1 MHKASLGHIPRILV
15 FALLGTTVLVLIVGA
30 YPHHSLAARSDDLGD
45 RVLGSPAFVVAMR
58 IVAMY
63 VFVFV
68 LASVVARI
76 WQGHWLRKAGPF
88 EVSDE
93 VQTIKE
99 ERDKLARE
107 ARDAKRDVER
117 LKDTLANSDG
127 LIRNLSQQL
136 AALQNARTGK
146 KLLRLP
152 VVRRS

>member
-63 VFVFV
+63 VFV